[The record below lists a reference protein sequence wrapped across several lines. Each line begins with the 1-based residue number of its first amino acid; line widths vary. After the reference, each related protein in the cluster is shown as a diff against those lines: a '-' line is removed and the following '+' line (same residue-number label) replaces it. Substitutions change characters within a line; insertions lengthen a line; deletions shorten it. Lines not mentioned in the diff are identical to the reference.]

1 MMFFNAVHDWKS
13 YLLRGIAAL
22 LFGIFTLIWPS
33 LTVFILVILFAVYVV
48 IDGIFLIAG
57 GFRSPNAYRHR
68 WLIILQGV
76 LGVIIGIAAFIWPG
90 ITAVALLYLIGAWA
104 VITGIIEIVAGIN
117 MRKEIRGEGWMI
129 ASGVLSVILGILLML
144 WPFEGIIA
152 VALLIGI
159 YALIYSGF
167 MFFMT
172 YRARRREPG

>member
-1 MMFFNAVHDWKS
+1 
-13 YLLRGIAAL
+13 
-22 LFGIFTLIWPS
+22 
-33 LTVFILVILFAVYVV
+33 
-48 IDGIFLIAG
+48 
-57 GFRSPNAYRHR
+57 
-68 WLIILQGV
+68 LIILQGV

-172 YRARRREPG
+172 YRARGREPG